1 MRVRLTVTALLTAG
15 ALTLAGCGAD
25 PAAPVFEEAA
35 GPPASQSAPAAD
47 EAAAGA
53 ETVVVPSILKFKG
66 KTLEGQSF
74 DAASLAGKPT
84 VLWFWAPW
92 CATCFGQ
99 AASVADMQRAHGDKV
114 NLLGIAGLGKLDEM
128 KQFVAEGDVANVK
141 HLNDASGTVWK
152 KFGIVEQSV
161 YLILDKDGKVLNKSW
176 LDSVQFEGKVAELAK

>member
-1 MRVRLTVTALLTAG
+1 MRVRLTVTALLAVG
-15 ALTLAGCGAD
+15 ALTLSGCGGD
-25 PAAPVFEEAA
+25 PAPVFQEAA
-35 GPPASQSAPAAD
+35 GPPASPSAAAAD
-47 EAAAGA
+47 TAA
-53 ETVVVPSILKFKG
+53 VVVPSILKFKG

-99 AASVADMQRAHGDKV
+99 AASIADMQRAHGDKV
-114 NLLGIAGLGKLDEM
+114 NLLGIAGLGRLDEM

-141 HLNDASGTVWK
+141 HLNDASGAVWK

-176 LDSVQFEGKVAELAK
+176 LDSMQFEGKVAELAKA

>member
-1 MRVRLTVTALLTAG
+1 MRVRLTVTALLVAG
-15 ALTLAGCGAD
+15 AMTLAGCGGD
-25 PAAPVFEEAA
+25 PAPVFEEAA
-35 GPPASQSAPAAD
+35 GPVASQSAPAAD
-47 EAAAGA
+47 EAP
-53 ETVVVPSILKFKG
+53 VVVPSILKFQG

-114 NLLGIAGLGKLDEM
+114 NLLGIAGLGRLDEM

-141 HLNDASGTVWK
+141 HLNDASGAVWK

-176 LDSVQFEGKVAELAK
+176 LDSMQFEGKVAELAKA